1 MWCLW
6 RSWLARQIVA
16 LEAESS
22 NLSRHPTKD
31 RTGAF
36 LHGLFFYNGSS
47 PSGKARDFDSRI
59 REFEPR
65 RPNHSSSCMNVQG
78 ELLFCRGDHW
88 SPADACGNGKPSGRI
103 WNPPLRR
110 RGRRPRRPGEPAAAL
125 TLRADME
132 SAPTVSPW
140 PPLRGGSARR
150 RWGRELYGCPKYF
163 GLWQSSLPPPFRGT
177 APPLAQA
184 PPPPYRGSLSR
195 RGRFYF
201 FQSNVG
207 MGLDPSAPLAAVG

>member
-103 WNPPLRR
+103 WNPPLRC
-110 RGRRPRRPGEPAAAL
+110 RGRCSSSTREGSGCRKAGGRPMA
-125 TLRADME
+125 
-132 SAPTVSPW
+132 APTVSPW

-150 RWGRELYGCPKYF
+150 RWGERTVR
-163 GLWQSSLPPPFRGT
+163 LPEIFRAMAKFSPS
-177 APPLAQA
+177 APSGHLP
-184 PPPPYRGSLSR
+184 R

>member
-103 WNPPLRR
+103 WNPPLQSPLGPLCEGAPPAGGGGENCTAARNISGYDKVFFVPSLQRR
-110 RGRRPRRPGEPAAAL
+110 NRRNYKLLDKNTFLHKFGGVPFA
-125 TLRADME
+125 LRAY
-132 SAPTVSPW
+132 
-140 PPLRGGSARR
+140 LC
-150 RWGRELYGCPKYF
+150 YNK
-163 GLWQSSLPPPFRGT
+163 
-177 APPLAQA
+177 
-184 PPPPYRGSLSR
+184 
-195 RGRFYF
+195 
-201 FQSNVG
+201 
-207 MGLDPSAPLAAVG
+207 

>member
-88 SPADACGNGKPSGRI
+88 PPADACGNGKPSGRI
-103 WNPPLRR
+103 WNPPLRC
-110 RGRRPRRPGEPAAAL
+110 RGRCSSSTREGSGCRKAGGRPMA
-125 TLRADME
+125 
-132 SAPTVSPW
+132 APTVSPW
-140 PPLRGGSARR
+140 PPLRGGQGERTVR
-150 RWGRELYGCPKYF
+150 
-163 GLWQSSLPPPFRGT
+163 LPEIFR
-177 APPLAQA
+177 AMAKF
-184 PPPPYRGSLSR
+184 S
-195 RGRFYF
+195 
-201 FQSNVG
+201 
-207 MGLDPSAPLAAVG
+207 PSAPSGHRSPSGASATSPVSGESVSQREVLFLPK

>member
-88 SPADACGNGKPSGRI
+88 SPADACGSGKPSGRI

-125 TLRADME
+125 ALRAANGRPYSLPLAPSARGLRPQAVGERTVRLPEIFRAMAKFSP
-132 SAPTVSPW
+132 SAPSGHRSPS
-140 PPLRGGSARR
+140 GASAT
-150 RWGRELYGCPKYF
+150 
-163 GLWQSSLPPPFRGT
+163 S
-177 APPLAQA
+177 
-184 PPPPYRGSLSR
+184 PPYRGSLSR

>member
-78 ELLFCRGDHW
+78 ELLFCRGDQW

-110 RGRRPRRPGEPAAAL
+110 RGRCSSSTREGSGCRKAGGRPMA
-125 TLRADME
+125 
-132 SAPTVSPW
+132 APTVSPW
-140 PPLRGGSARR
+140 PPLRG
-150 RWGRELYGCPKYF
+150 
-163 GLWQSSLPPPFRGT
+163 
-177 APPLAQA
+177 APPAGGGGENCTAARNISGYGKVL
-184 PPPPYRGSLSR
+184 SLR
-195 RGRFYF
+195 PFG
-201 FQSNVG
+201 
-207 MGLDPSAPLAAVG
+207 APLPLWRKRHLPRIGGVCLAEGGFISSKVM

>member
-110 RGRRPRRPGEPAAAL
+110 RGRRPRRPGRAAAAA
-125 TLRADME
+125 RPAGGQ
-132 SAPTVSPW
+132 W
-140 PPLRGGSARR
+140 PPL
-150 RWGRELYGCPKYF
+150 
-163 GLWQSSLPPPFRGT
+163 QSPLGPLCEE
-177 APPLAQA
+177 APPAGGGGENCTAARNISGYGKVLSLRPFGA
-184 PPPPYRGSLSR
+184 PPSQREVLFLPK
-195 RGRFYF
+195 
-201 FQSNVG
+201 
-207 MGLDPSAPLAAVG
+207 

>member
-103 WNPPLRR
+103 WNPPLRC
-110 RGRRPRRPGEPAAAL
+110 RGRCLHRF
-125 TLRADME
+125 
-132 SAPTVSPW
+132 
-140 PPLRGGSARR
+140 GGSAAAACARR
-150 RWGRELYGCPKYF
+150 A
-163 GLWQSSLPPPFRGT
+163 ST
-177 APPLAQA
+177 APP
-184 PPPPYRGSLSR
+184 SR
-195 RGRFYF
+195 LKKRANYPRI
-201 FQSNVG
+201 
-207 MGLDPSAPLAAVG
+207 PLFLIACTASPIFSTGIVRAKRT